1 MSDVNAPRK
10 SPGTALLVGASRGLG
25 LGLVQRHL
33 ERGWRVIATV
43 RTPSEALQ
51 ALAGEAGD
59 RLRIETLDINQPA
72 QIAALADRLDGM
84 ELDLLF
90 VVAGVAHA
98 PTEPAATMSNDE
110 FDRVL
115 HTNAL
120 APMRVLESLGRL
132 VPAGGTLAAM
142 TSSLG
147 SIAGNETGGYET
159 YRASK
164 AALNM
169 LLRSFAIRH
178 ADTGRT
184 VLAVCPGWV
193 RTDMGG
199 PQAPL
204 DVETSTRETAG
215 MLEARRGSGG
225 MAFVNHA
232 NQDVA
237 W

>member
-1 MSDVNAPRK
+1 MTERTP
-10 SPGTALLVGASRGLG
+10 PGTALLVGASRGLG
-25 LGLVQRHL
+25 LGLVQRQL

-51 ALAGEAGD
+51 ALAAQVGD
-59 RLRIETLDINQPA
+59 RLRIETLDINQPV
-72 QIAALADRLDGM
+72 QIEALADRLDGVA
-84 ELDLLF
+84 LDLLF
-90 VVAGVAHA
+90 VVAGVAHE
-98 PTEPAATMSNDE
+98 PTQPAGTMSEEE
-110 FDRVL
+110 FDSVL
-115 HTNAL
+115 HTNTL
-120 APMRVLESLGRL
+120 SPIRVLERLEGL

-147 SIAGNETGGYET
+147 SIAGNDSGGYEA

-169 LLRSFAIRH
+169 LLRSFAVRH
-178 ADTGRT
+178 AKRGRT
-184 VLAVCPGWV
+184 VLAVDPGWV

-199 PQAPL
+199 PKATL
-204 DVETSTRETAG
+204 DVETSTGGMAD

-232 NQDVA
+232 NRDVP